1 MPEDVVK
8 FSQLTKG
15 QFKYFEGGNICT
27 VFKRDDTSIT
37 IRRADGWLITVNN
50 NDWSWD
56 RDVIL
61 LK

>member
-1 MPEDVVK
+1 MT
-8 FSQLTKG
+8 FSQLTNG
-15 QFKYFEGGNICT
+15 QFKYFEGGNVST
-27 VFKRDDTSIT
+27 VFKRDEVSIT
-37 IRRADGWLITVNN
+37 IKRHDGWLITVTN